1 MLRLLN
7 WGLLASALV
16 STNALADPCG
26 MVPPIYTGPGIP
38 ITRVGPQR
46 TYVFYKDGVETYV
59 IRPGFSGKVADFGM
73 LIPFPTAPAL
83 RKVPDE
89 VFSHIAAAVDPP
101 EIVVDLRPR
110 PNIEMEMDSVQGA
123 LAGATREEPLRINEV
138 KVLHQEAVGMY
149 EVTVLAAGSA
159 QALQKWMD
167 EHGYKYPKGMDEV
180 VNDYVKLNW
189 VWVAEKTRV
198 GNKPATDPKPGMRNV
213 DPSLSPGSTFDG
225 YVQAMGFRFK
235 VDKPV
240 VPMRLSPF
248 NEGEKRQIVYYLT
261 DKPVKFDG
269 VPESLVK
276 RQLPGGQLLQH
287 TTRLL
292 PLRVIGG
299 KLSKEQIQVYREQR
313 NPAPHNGEAKALF
326 ASDLLAVKSGQL
338 SLSTEEK
345 EKELLNI
352 GESLDLRGPE
362 IDTLHEAEIASARDE
377 AAKKSLSLLDGLYMT
392 VIDGDFP
399 IEYMKAHDLTASRFE
414 MSKKLNT
421 SSLYNC
427 RFDGSPGDENALN
440 ALRYG
445 LPSEPGTLIEDDG
458 SGR

>member
-1 MLRLLN
+1 MLKACLLSATS
-7 WGLLASALV
+7 LALFASTSAV
-16 STNALADPCG
+16 ADPCG

-89 VFSHIAAAVDPP
+89 IFSHIASSIDPP
-101 EIVVDLRPR
+101 EVVVDLRPR
-110 PNIEMEMDSVQGA
+110 PRRHYKNEAKKEKGDSDSKEDG
-123 LAGATREEPLRINEV
+123 LRFDEV
-138 KVLHQEAVGMY
+138 KVLKQEAVGMY

-159 QALQKWMD
+159 KALQKWMD

-213 DPSLSPGSTFDG
+213 DPSLPQGATFDG

-269 VPESLVK
+269 MPETLVK
-276 RQLPGGQLLQH
+276 RQLPGGQVLKN
-287 TTRLL
+287 TTNLL
-292 PLRVIGG
+292 PLKVIGG
-299 KLSKEQIQVYREQR
+299 TLPVERVHDYDEAR
-313 NPAPHNGEAKALF
+313 NPVPHNGEAKALF
-326 ASDLLAVKSGQL
+326 ASDLLAVKSGEL

-377 AAKKSLSLLDGLYMT
+377 AAKKTLGLLDGMYMS
-392 VIDGDFP
+392 VIDGEFP
-399 IEYMKAHDLTASRFE
+399 IDYMKEHDLTVSRFN
-414 MSKKLNT
+414 MSKDDNDSKH
-421 SSLYNC
+421 YNC
-427 RFDGSPGDENALN
+427 REEGGYQDRRRGRF
-440 ALRYG
+440 Y
-445 LPSEPGTLIEDDG
+445 EDDE
-458 SGR
+458 

>member
-1 MLRLLN
+1 MMLSVPN
-7 WGLLASALV
+7 LAA
-16 STNALADPCG
+16 ADPCG
-26 MVPPIYTGPGIP
+26 MVPPIYTGPGVP

-83 RKVPDE
+83 RKVPDTI
-89 VFSHIAAAVDPP
+89 FPQIAAAVDPP
-101 EIVVDLRPR
+101 EVVVDLRPR
-110 PNIEMEMDSVQGA
+110 RYLEMDDEKAEMVPKAAAREEA
-123 LAGATREEPLRINEV
+123 LAFNEV
-138 KVLHQEAVGMY
+138 KVLKQEAVGMY

-198 GNKPATDPKPGMRNV
+198 GNKPATDPKPGMRDVN
-213 DPSLSPGSTFDG
+213 PALPPGSSFDG

-269 VPESLVK
+269 MPETLVK
-276 RQLPGGQLLQH
+276 RQISGGRLLKNV
-287 TTRLL
+287 TELL

-299 KLSKEQIQVYREQR
+299 HLSGDELLQYKAQR
-313 NPAPHNGEAKALF
+313 DPTPHNGEAKALF
-326 ASDLLAVKSGQL
+326 ASDLLAMKSGEL

-362 IDTLHEAEIASARDE
+362 IDTLHEAEIAGARDE
-377 AAKKSLSLLDGLYMT
+377 AAKKSLGLLDGMSIT
-392 VIDGDFP
+392 VVDGDFP
-399 IEYMKAHDLTASRFE
+399 IDYMKEHDLTVSRFE
-414 MSKKLNT
+414 MPKTHNKLAEYDCKNEGPG
-421 SSLYNC
+421 YVNNEGEVIEGN
-427 RFDGSPGDENALN
+427 GS
-440 ALRYG
+440 Y
-445 LPSEPGTLIEDDG
+445 EPWYKRLWK
-458 SGR
+458 

>member
-1 MLRLLN
+1 MLKGCLLSATS
-7 WGLLASALV
+7 LVLFAST
-16 STNALADPCG
+16 SALADPCG

-46 TYVFYKDGVETYV
+46 TYVFYKEGVETYV
-59 IRPGFSGKVADFGM
+59 IRPGFSGKVGDFGM
-73 LIPFPTAPAL
+73 LIPFPTPPAL

-89 VFSHIAAAVDPP
+89 IFSHIAAAVDPP

-110 PNIEMEMDSVQGA
+110 PPMEYAPAPTMAASNA
-123 LAGATREEPLRINEV
+123 ATEGPLRFDEV
-138 KVLHQEAVGMY
+138 KVLKQEAVGMY

-198 GNKPATDPKPGMRNV
+198 GNKPATDPKPGMRDVN
-213 DPSLSPGSTFDG
+213 PALPPGSSFDG

-269 VPESLVK
+269 MPETLVK
-276 RQLPGGQLLQH
+276 RQISGGRLLKNV
-287 TTRLL
+287 TELL

-299 KLSKEQIQVYREQR
+299 HLSAQEIQQYKEQRD
-313 NPAPHNGEAKALF
+313 PTPHNGQAKALF
-326 ASDLLAVKSGQL
+326 ASDLLAMKSGEL

-362 IDTLHEAEIASARDE
+362 IDTLHEAEIAGARDE
-377 AAKKSLSLLDGLYMT
+377 AAKKSLGLLDGMSIT
-392 VIDGDFP
+392 VVDGDFP
-399 IEYMKAHDLTASRFE
+399 IEYMKTHDLTVSRFD
-414 MSKKLNT
+414 MPKTHNKLAEYDCKNDGPGYENT
-421 SSLYNC
+421 EGHLVE
-427 RFDGSPGDENALN
+427 GSESDESWYKRLWK
-440 ALRYG
+440 
-445 LPSEPGTLIEDDG
+445 
-458 SGR
+458 